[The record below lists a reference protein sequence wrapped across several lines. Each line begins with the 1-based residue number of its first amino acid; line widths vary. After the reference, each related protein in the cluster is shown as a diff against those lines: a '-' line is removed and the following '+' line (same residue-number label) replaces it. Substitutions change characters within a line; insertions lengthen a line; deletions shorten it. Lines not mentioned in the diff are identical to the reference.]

1 MIEYDVHRW
10 RNHFFDVRGS
20 MVREIMYRVLSC
32 LVIAVVVTSIDR
44 TYKSLA
50 FSDKAHSLV
59 SVALGLLLVFRTNAA
74 YDRFWEGRKL
84 WGAMVNSSRN
94 LARSTVVLL
103 VERPALVRRQLL
115 LTAAFA
121 YASMQRLRDGRGLGA
136 FRDELSAELDPTD
149 RSFVAELENAAHPPL
164 AIAVK
169 LSAGIKGARD
179 TGVVTDY
186 QQLALDQNVQLLVD
200 CIGACERIHRTPL
213 PFAYVV
219 HLRRALILYCYS
231 LPFVLLP
238 VFGWATIAV
247 TVLLSYVLLGI
258 EEIGVE
264 ICDPFGTDDNDLP
277 LDRLCATI
285 AKDLRAL
292 LPAPVPLST

>member
-32 LVIAVVVTSIDR
+32 LVIAVAVTCIDR
-44 TYKSLA
+44 MYRSLA
-50 FSDKAHSLV
+50 ISDKAHSLV

-94 LARSTVVLL
+94 LARTTVVLL
-103 VERPALVRRQLL
+103 GERPALVRRQLL

-121 YASMQRLRDGRGLGA
+121 YASMQRLRDARGLGT
-136 FRDELSAELDPTD
+136 FQDELSAELEPTD
-149 RSFVAELENAAHPPL
+149 RPLVTELASAAHPPL

-169 LSAGIKGARD
+169 LSAGIKAARD
-179 TGVVTDY
+179 AGVVTDY
-186 QQLALDQNVQLLVD
+186 QQLVLDQNVQLLID
-200 CIGACERIHRTPL
+200 CIGGCERIHRTPL
-213 PFAYVV
+213 PFAYVI

-277 LDRLCATI
+277 LERLCATI
-285 AKDLRAL
+285 AGDLRAL
-292 LPAPVPLST
+292 HPAPAPLST